1 MFPMFS
7 ALLESKQWLGCH
19 LDLAWFADISWLILT
34 LQSNALLSCTWLIP
48 ASVQMLRV
56 YELIPFYFPFLHL
69 IFSLCWVY
77 VGVL

>member
-1 MFPMFS
+1 MFPMFG

-56 YELIPFYFPFLHL
+56 YVVWLYVI
-69 IFSLCWVY
+69 SLTMCAEV
-77 VGVL
+77 